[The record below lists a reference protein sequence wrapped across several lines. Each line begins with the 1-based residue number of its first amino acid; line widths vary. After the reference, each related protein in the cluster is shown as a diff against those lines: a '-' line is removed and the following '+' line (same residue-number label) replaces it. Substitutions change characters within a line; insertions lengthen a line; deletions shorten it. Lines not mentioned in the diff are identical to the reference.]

1 MTNGTTTAPIQSPID
16 APATGTLTVEQLTP
30 VIGAEVSGVD
40 LGQPLDRAVRDEL
53 YALLLRHKALFFR
66 DQDISRDQQLDFA
79 KNFGE
84 LYAHPSGGL
93 QSHRIIQPI
102 AAEDFKKYDVREN
115 HWHTDTSWRLNPV
128 LGAVLRA
135 EHIPEV
141 GGDTI
146 WANGGSILR
155 GLSDELRAKIDIL
168 YVVHDFQS
176 ALAKAGEI
184 YPLVSHPA
192 VRTHPETGEDIFW
205 INFSLKP
212 RFVDL
217 DRAESDALLSEL
229 YEEVKKPEHSVR
241 FRWRKNSVAFW
252 DNRAGIHYAVRDYG
266 DFPREMHR
274 VLIASDDIPHRVRT
288 AA

>member
-1 MTNGTTTAPIQSPID
+1 MTKAPTISPLD
-16 APATGTLTVEQLTP
+16 APATGRLTVEQLTP
-30 VIGAEVSGVD
+30 AIGAEISGID
-40 LGQPLDRAVRDEL
+40 IGQPLDRTLRDEL
-53 YALLLRHKALFFR
+53 YALLLRHKVLFFR

-79 KNFGE
+79 RNFGE

-93 QSHRIIQPI
+93 QTHRIIQPI
-102 AAEDFKKYDVREN
+102 AAEDQKKYAVAN

-135 EHIPEV
+135 EDIPEI

-155 GLSDELRAKIDIL
+155 GLPEDLRAAIDNL

-192 VRTHPETGEDIFW
+192 IRTHPETGEDIFW

-217 DRAESDALLSEL
+217 DKAESDALLARL

-241 FRWRKNSVAFW
+241 FRWRKHSVAFW
-252 DNRAGIHYAVRDYG
+252 DNRAGLHYAVRDYG
-266 DFPREMHR
+266 DYPRVMHR
-274 VLIASDDIPHRVRT
+274 VLIASDDIPHRVRQ

>member
-1 MTNGTTTAPIQSPID
+1 MAIIEETRSPLNV
-16 APATGTLTVEQLTP
+16 PTTGTLSVEQLTP
-30 VIGAEVSGVD
+30 VIGAEVGGVD
-40 LGQPLDRAVRDEL
+40 LGKPLDRAVRDEL
-53 YALLLRHKALFFR
+53 YALLLKHKVLFFR

-79 KNFGE
+79 RNFGE

-93 QSHRIIQPI
+93 QTHRIIQPI
-102 AAEDFKKYDVREN
+102 AAEDFKKYDEREN

-135 EHIPEV
+135 EHIPDV

-155 GLSDELRAKIDIL
+155 GLPADLREKIDNL
-168 YVVHDFQS
+168 YVIHDFQS
-176 ALAKAGEI
+176 ALAKANEI
-184 YPLVSHPA
+184 YPLVSHPV

-217 DRAESDALLSEL
+217 DRAEGDALLARL
-229 YEEVKKPEHSVR
+229 YAEVKKPEHSVR

-252 DNRAGIHYAVRDYG
+252 DNRAGLHYAVRDYG
-266 DFPREMHR
+266 DFPRVMHR
-274 VLIASDDIPHRVRT
+274 VLIASDDIPHRVRN
-288 AA
+288 AG

>member
-1 MTNGTTTAPIQSPID
+1 MATINTRSAID
-16 APATGTLTVEQLTP
+16 APSTGTLTVEQLTP
-30 VIGAEVSGVD
+30 VIGAEIGGVD
-40 LGQPLDRAVRDEL
+40 LGAPLDRAVRDEL
-53 YALLLRHKALFFR
+53 YALLLRHKVLFFR

-79 KNFGE
+79 RNFGE

-102 AAEDFKKYDVREN
+102 AAEDFKKYDEREN

-135 EHIPEV
+135 EHIPDV

-146 WANGGSILR
+146 WANGASILK
-155 GLSDELRAKIDIL
+155 GLSDDLRAQIDNL
-168 YVVHDFQS
+168 YVIHDFQS

-184 YPLVSHPA
+184 YPLVSHP
-192 VRTHPETGEDIFW
+192 VIRTHPETGEDIFW

-217 DRAESDALLSEL
+217 DRAESDALLARL
-229 YEEVKKPEHSVR
+229 YAEVKKPEHSVR

-252 DNRAGIHYAVRDYG
+252 DNRAGVHYAVRDYG
-266 DFPREMHR
+266 DFPRVMHR
-274 VLIASDDIPHRVRT
+274 VLIASDDIPHRVRR

>member
-1 MTNGTTTAPIQSPID
+1 MATTQTRSPID
-16 APATGTLTVEQLTP
+16 APATGTLRVEALTP
-30 VIGAEVSGVD
+30 VIGAEIAGVD
-40 LGQPLDRAVRDEL
+40 LGKPLDRAVRDEL
-53 YALLLRHKALFFR
+53 YALLLTHKVLFFR
-66 DQDISRDQQLDFA
+66 DQDISRDQQLAFA
-79 KNFGE
+79 GNFGE

-93 QSHRIIQPI
+93 QTHRIIQPI
-102 AAEDFKKYDVREN
+102 ASEEFRKYANAGN

-135 EHIPEV
+135 ETIPDV

-146 WANGGSILR
+146 WANGGAILR
-155 GLSDELRAKIDIL
+155 GLSPELRARIDKL
-168 YVVHDFQS
+168 YVIHDFQE

-184 YPLVSHPA
+184 YPLVSHPII
-192 VRTHPETGEDIFW
+192 RTHPETGEDIFW

-212 RFVDL
+212 RIVDL
-217 DRAESDALLSEL
+217 DKAESDALLAEL

-252 DNRAGIHYAVRDYG
+252 DNRAGLHYAVRDYG
-266 DFPREMHR
+266 DFPRVMHR
-274 VLIASDDIPHRVRT
+274 VLIASDDVPHRVRT

>member
-1 MTNGTTTAPIQSPID
+1 MTAISTLSPID
-16 APATGTLTVEQLTP
+16 VPLTGKLTVEQLTP
-30 VIGAEVSGVD
+30 VIGAEVGGVD
-40 LGQPLDRAVRDEL
+40 LGKPLDRSVRDEL
-53 YALLLRHKALFFR
+53 YALLLKHKVLFFR
-66 DQDISRDQQLDFA
+66 DQDISRDEQLAFA
-79 KNFGE
+79 TNFGE

-102 AAEDFKKYDVREN
+102 AAEDFRKYDVREN

-155 GLSDELRAKIDIL
+155 GLSDRLRAKIDDL

-217 DRAESDALLSEL
+217 DRAESDALLAEL

-241 FRWRKNSVAFW
+241 FRWRMNSVAFW
-252 DNRAGIHYAVRDYG
+252 DNRAGLHYAVRDYG
-266 DFPREMHR
+266 DFPRVMHR
-274 VLIASDDIPHRVRT
+274 VLIASDDIPHRVH
-288 AA
+288 AAA

>member
-1 MTNGTTTAPIQSPID
+1 MSLANTLSPVD
-16 APATGTLTVEQLTP
+16 APATGTLNVEQLTP
-30 VIGAEVSGVD
+30 VIGAEIAGVD
-40 LGQPLDRAVRDEL
+40 LGKPLDRAVRDEL
-53 YALLLRHKALFFR
+53 YALLLKHKVLFFR
-66 DQDISRDQQLDFA
+66 DQDISRDQQLAFA
-79 KNFGE
+79 QNFGE

-135 EHIPEV
+135 EHIPDV

-155 GLSDELRAKIDIL
+155 GLSDRLRAKIDDL

-192 VRTHPETGEDIFW
+192 IRTHPETGEDIFW

-212 RFVDL
+212 RFIDL
-217 DRAESDALLSEL
+217 DRAESEALLAEL

-241 FRWRKNSVAFW
+241 FRWRRNSVAFW
-252 DNRAGIHYAVRDYG
+252 DNRAGLHYAVRDYG
-266 DFPREMHR
+266 DFPRVMHR

-288 AA
+288 AG

>member
-1 MTNGTTTAPIQSPID
+1 MSATNLLSPVD
-16 APATGTLTVEQLTP
+16 APATGTLIVEQLTP
-30 VIGAEVSGVD
+30 VIGAEIGGVD
-40 LGQPLDRAVRDEL
+40 LGKPLDRAVRDEL
-53 YALLLRHKALFFR
+53 YALLLRHKVLFFR
-66 DQDISRDQQLDFA
+66 DQDISRDQQLAFA
-79 KNFGE
+79 RNFGE

-93 QSHRIIQPI
+93 QTHRIIQPI
-102 AAEDFKKYDVREN
+102 QAEDFKKYDVREN

-135 EHIPEV
+135 ETIPEV

-155 GLSDELRAKIDIL
+155 GLSEDLRARIDNL

-176 ALAKAGEI
+176 ALANAGEI
-184 YPLVSHPA
+184 YPLVSHPV

-217 DRAESDALLSEL
+217 DRADSDALLAEL

-252 DNRAGIHYAVRDYG
+252 DNRAGLHYAVRDYG
-266 DFPREMHR
+266 DFPRVMHR
-274 VLIASDDIPHRVRT
+274 VLIASDDIPHRVR
-288 AA
+288 AAA

>member
-1 MTNGTTTAPIQSPID
+1 MTTAPTIAPID
-16 APATGTLTVEQLTP
+16 APSTGTLTVDQLTP
-30 VIGAEVSGVD
+30 VIGAEISGVD

-53 YALLLRHKALFFR
+53 YALLLRHKVLFFR
-66 DQDISRDQQLDFA
+66 DQDISRDQQLTFA
-79 KNFGE
+79 THFGE

-102 AAEDFKKYDVREN
+102 AAEDFRKYSQRGN

-135 EHIPEV
+135 ETIPDV

-155 GLSDELRAKIDIL
+155 GLPDDLRAAIDNL
-168 YVVHDFQS
+168 HVVHDFQD

-184 YPLVSHPA
+184 YPLVSHP
-192 VRTHPETGEDIFW
+192 VIRTHPETGEDIFW

-217 DRAESDALLSEL
+217 DRAEGDALLARL
-229 YEEVKKPEHSVR
+229 YDEVKKPEHSVR
-241 FRWRKNSVAFW
+241 FRWRRNSVAFW
-252 DNRAGIHYAVRDYG
+252 DNRAGLHYAVRDYG
-266 DFPREMHR
+266 DFPRVMHR

-288 AA
+288 A

>member
-1 MTNGTTTAPIQSPID
+1 MTNTSTLSPLD
-16 APATGTLTVEQLTP
+16 APATGRLTVEQLTP
-30 VIGAEVSGVD
+30 VIGAEISGVD
-40 LGQPLDRAVRDEL
+40 LAQPLDRALRDEL
-53 YALLLRHKALFFR
+53 YALLLRHKVLFFR

-79 KNFGE
+79 QNFGE

-102 AAEDFKKYDVREN
+102 AAEDFKKHEQYEN

-135 EHIPEV
+135 ETIPVV

-146 WANGGSILR
+146 WANGASILK
-155 GLSDELRAKIDIL
+155 GLPADLRAAIDTL
-168 YVVHDFQS
+168 YVVHDFQA

-192 VRTHPETGEDIFW
+192 IRTHPETGEDIFW
-205 INFSLKP
+205 VNFGLKP
-212 RFVDL
+212 RFIDL
-217 DRAESDALLSEL
+217 DRAESDALLARL
-229 YEEVKKPEHSVR
+229 YAEVKKPEHSVR
-241 FRWRKNSVAFW
+241 FRWRRNSVAFW

-266 DFPREMHR
+266 EFPRVMHR

>member
-1 MTNGTTTAPIQSPID
+1 MTKVKNRAAID
-16 APATGTLTVEQLTP
+16 APSTGTLTVEQLTP
-30 VIGAEVSGVD
+30 IIGAEVGGVD
-40 LGQPLDRAVRDEL
+40 LGRPLNRAVRDEL
-53 YALLLRHKALFFR
+53 YALLLQHKVLFFR
-66 DQDISRDQQLDFA
+66 DQDIDRDQQLAFA
-79 KNFGE
+79 LNFGE

-102 AAEDFKKYDVREN
+102 AAEDFKKYANVGN

-135 EHIPEV
+135 EHIPDV

-155 GLSDELRAKIDIL
+155 GLPDDLRARIDKL
-168 YVVHDFQS
+168 YVVHDFQD

-184 YPLVSHPA
+184 YPLVSHPII
-192 VRTHPETGEDIFW
+192 RTHPETGEDIFW
-205 INFSLKP
+205 INFGLKP
-212 RFVDL
+212 RIVDV
-217 DRAESDALLSEL
+217 DRAESDALLAEL
-229 YEEVKKPEHSVR
+229 YDHVKKPEHSVR

-252 DNRAGIHYAVRDYG
+252 DNRAGLHYAVRDYG
-266 DFPREMHR
+266 DFPRVMHR
-274 VLIASDDIPHRVRT
+274 VLIASDDIPHRVR

>member
-1 MTNGTTTAPIQSPID
+1 MTNGTTTAPILSPID
-16 APATGTLTVEQLTP
+16 APATDTLTVEQLTP

-40 LGQPLDRAVRDEL
+40 LGKPLDRAVRDEL

-135 EHIPEV
+135 EHIPDV

-155 GLSDELRAKIDIL
+155 GLSDELRAKIDTL
-168 YVVHDFQS
+168 YVVHDFQT

-212 RFVDL
+212 RFIDL
-217 DRAESDALLSEL
+217 DRAESDALLAEL

>member
-1 MTNGTTTAPIQSPID
+1 MTTETTRARTIAPID

-30 VIGAEVSGVD
+30 VIGAEVAGVD
-40 LGQPLDRAVRDEL
+40 LGKPLDRAVRDEL
-53 YALLLRHKALFFR
+53 YALLLKHKVLFFR
-66 DQDISRDQQLDFA
+66 DQDISRDQQLAFA
-79 KNFGE
+79 QNFGE

-102 AAEDFKKYDVREN
+102 AAEDFKKYEVREN

-135 EHIPEV
+135 ENIPDV

-155 GLSDELRAKIDIL
+155 GLSDELRAKIDNL

-205 INFSLKP
+205 INFGLKP

-217 DRAESDALLSEL
+217 DRAESDALLAAL

-241 FRWRKNSVAFW
+241 FRWRPNSVAFW

-266 DFPREMHR
+266 DFPRVMHR

>member
-1 MTNGTTTAPIQSPID
+1 MTNGTTTAPILSPID
-16 APATGTLTVEQLTP
+16 APATDTLTVEQLTP

-40 LGQPLDRAVRDEL
+40 LGKPLDRAVRDEL

-93 QSHRIIQPI
+93 QSHRVIQPI

-135 EHIPEV
+135 EHIPDV

-155 GLSDELRAKIDIL
+155 GLSDELRAKIDTL
-168 YVVHDFQS
+168 YVVHDFQT

-217 DRAESDALLSEL
+217 DRAESDALLAEL

>member
-1 MTNGTTTAPIQSPID
+1 MTTAPTISAID
-16 APATGTLTVEQLTP
+16 APATGTLTVERLTP
-30 VIGAEVSGVD
+30 VIGAEISGVD
-40 LGQPLDRAVRDEL
+40 LGRPLDRAVRDEL
-53 YALLLRHKALFFR
+53 YALLLRHKVLFFR
-66 DQDISRDQQLDFA
+66 DQDISRDQQLSFA
-79 KNFGE
+79 THFGE

-102 AAEDFKKYDVREN
+102 AAEDFKKYAGQGN

-135 EHIPEV
+135 ENIPDV

-155 GLSDELRAKIDIL
+155 GLPDDLRAAIDNL
-168 YVVHDFQS
+168 YVVHDFQQ

-184 YPLVSHPA
+184 YPLVSHP
-192 VRTHPETGEDIFW
+192 VIRTHPETGEDIFW
-205 INFSLKP
+205 VNFSLQP

-217 DRAESDALLSEL
+217 DRAESDALLARL
-229 YEEVKKPEHSVR
+229 YDEVKKPEHSVR

-252 DNRAGIHYAVRDYG
+252 DNRAGLHYAVRDYG
-266 DFPREMHR
+266 DFPRVMHR
-274 VLIASDDIPHRVRT
+274 VLIASDDIPHRVR

>member
-1 MTNGTTTAPIQSPID
+1 MTATID
-16 APATGTLTVEQLTP
+16 RPATRAASTLRVEQLTP
-30 VIGAEVSGVD
+30 VIGAEVSGID
-40 LGQPLDRAVRDEL
+40 LREPLTTGLRDEL
-53 YALLLRHKALFFR
+53 YARLLQHKVLFFR
-66 DQDISRDQQLDFA
+66 DQEISHDQQLAFA
-79 KNFGE
+79 RNFGE

-93 QSHRIIQPI
+93 ATHRIIQPI
-102 AAEDFKKYDVREN
+102 AATEFKKYTSTDN

-155 GLSDELRAKIDIL
+155 GLSDELRARIDTL
-168 YVVHDFQS
+168 YVIHDFQD
-176 ALAKAGEI
+176 ALTRAGEL
-184 YPLVSHPA
+184 YPLVAHPA
-192 VRTHPETGEDIFW
+192 IRTHPETGEDIFW

-217 DRAESDALLSEL
+217 DKAESDALLAAL

-241 FRWRKNSVAFW
+241 FRWRPNSVAFW
-252 DNRAGIHYAVRDYG
+252 DNRAGLHYAVRDYG
-266 DFPREMHR
+266 DFPRVMHR
-274 VLIASDDIPHRVRT
+274 VLIASDDVPHRVRQS
-288 AA
+288 A

>member
-1 MTNGTTTAPIQSPID
+1 MATINTRSAID
-16 APATGTLTVEQLTP
+16 APSTGTLTVEQLTP
-30 VIGAEVSGVD
+30 VIGAEIGGVD
-40 LGQPLDRAVRDEL
+40 LGAPLDRAVRDEL
-53 YALLLRHKALFFR
+53 YALLLRHKVLFFR

-79 KNFGE
+79 RNFGE

-102 AAEDFKKYDVREN
+102 AAEDFKKYDEREN

-128 LGAVLRA
+128 LGALLRA
-135 EHIPEV
+135 EHIPDV

-146 WANGGSILR
+146 WANGASILK
-155 GLSDELRAKIDIL
+155 GLSDDLRAQIDNL
-168 YVVHDFQS
+168 YVIHDFQS

-184 YPLVSHPA
+184 YPLVSHP
-192 VRTHPETGEDIFW
+192 VIRTHPETGEDIFW

-217 DRAESDALLSEL
+217 DRAESDALLARL
-229 YEEVKKPEHSVR
+229 YAEVKKPEHSVR

-252 DNRAGIHYAVRDYG
+252 DNRAGVHYAVRDYG
-266 DFPREMHR
+266 DFPRVMHR
-274 VLIASDDIPHRVRT
+274 VLIASDDIPHRVRR

>member
-1 MTNGTTTAPIQSPID
+1 MTKIKNRAAID
-16 APATGTLTVEQLTP
+16 APSTGTLTVDQLTP
-30 VIGAEVSGVD
+30 IIGAEIGGVD
-40 LGQPLDRAVRDEL
+40 LGRPLDRAVRDEL
-53 YALLLRHKALFFR
+53 YALLLRHKVLFFR
-66 DQDISRDQQLDFA
+66 DQDIDRDQQLTFA
-79 KNFGE
+79 QNFGE

-102 AAEDFKKYDVREN
+102 AAEDFKKRGGASN

-135 EHIPEV
+135 EHIPDV

-146 WANGGSILR
+146 WTNGGSILR
-155 GLSDELRAKIDIL
+155 GLPDDLRARIDTL
-168 YVVHDFQS
+168 YVIHDFQE
-176 ALAKAGEI
+176 ALTKAGEI
-184 YPLVSHPA
+184 YPLVSHPI

-212 RFVDL
+212 RIVDL
-217 DRAESDALLSEL
+217 DKAESDALLAQL
-229 YEEVKKPEHSVR
+229 YEHVKAPEHSVR

-252 DNRAGIHYAVRDYG
+252 DNRAGLHYAVRDYG
-266 DFPREMHR
+266 DFPRVMHR
-274 VLIASDDIPHRVRT
+274 VLIASDDIPHRVR

>member
-1 MTNGTTTAPIQSPID
+1 MTTISTLSPMD
-16 APATGTLTVEQLTP
+16 VPLTGKLTVEQLTP
-30 VIGAEVSGVD
+30 VIGAEVGGVD
-40 LGQPLDRAVRDEL
+40 LGKLLDRGVRDEL
-53 YALLLRHKALFFR
+53 YALLLKHKVLFFR
-66 DQDISRDQQLDFA
+66 DQDISRDEQLAFA
-79 KNFGE
+79 TNFGE

-102 AAEDFKKYDVREN
+102 AAEDFRKYDVREN

-155 GLSDELRAKIDIL
+155 GLSDRLRAKIDDL

-205 INFSLKP
+205 VNFSLKP

-217 DRAESDALLSEL
+217 DRAESDALLAEL

-252 DNRAGIHYAVRDYG
+252 DNRAGLHYAVRDYG
-266 DFPREMHR
+266 DFPRVMHR
-274 VLIASDDIPHRVRT
+274 VLIASDDIPYRVR
-288 AA
+288 ASA